1 MKRNFFFLKQEK
13 DLLAFPFD
21 KEQVCVLWKEEN
33 TTRNWTRSSIN
44 LPQFQ
49 KLQNSQKTAKHPVL
63 KKEERVKN
71 ILISLLKEGKIDE
84 EVYYSMIPRDS
95 QPARLHGL
103 PKVHKKKKKQSDWHC
118 LSPGLHYHKVAVRF
132 LGPFCELRVEQK
144 LEEIN
149 KTAQE
154 LRVYPR
160 NGSGSQSFISRH
172 AINPRPRKPASYPLR
187 CISNPLT

>member
-1 MKRNFFFLKQEK
+1 MKRGKYNQKLNKI
-13 DLLAFPFD
+13 
-21 KEQVCVLWKEEN
+21 
-33 TTRNWTRSSIN
+33 IN

-49 KLQNSQKTAKHPVL
+49 KLQNSQKKAKHPVL

-84 EVYYSMIPRDS
+84 ELYYSMIPRDS

-149 KTAQE
+149 NTAQE

-160 NGSGSQSFISRH
+160 YGSGSQSFISRQRLIH
-172 AINPRPRKPASYPLR
+172 DHETGKLSSTLYLKPTYIGL
-187 CISNPLT
+187 ISHEL